1 MRDMKIEF
9 EALIENLLYNYEC
22 VILPDFGGFI
32 VRDSP
37 ANFNADHS
45 VLKPKSKH
53 IFFNPHLTHNDG
65 LLYNEIQKQQNVSY
79 SDAAE
84 YYKQTLQSFKS
95 ELNEKAQLKF
105 GNLGIFFQ
113 NESGQIWFSPDQKF
127 NLSIDSFGLFPV
139 DVVKISQ
146 SIETETQKTQT
157 IVRNIK
163 PIEVEKQT
171 VLADNAPIEQTYT
184 TPKLSM
190 KAWLVAA
197 SVALIAHFVYLNVE
211 SNNTITQHEAAILP
225 SIGTSESTQNSLK
238 ADTLPNV
245 AEIENTDT
253 AQTTD
258 VQYQTLDNNPATD
271 NPIEPVQ
278 TVVENSI
285 STVTPVEIQTIEP
298 EFDVHTETVSEVP
311 QINYTKIAK
320 YKMEA
325 NALSHKQDLEKK
337 GKTCKM
343 EHNGDWFEV
352 YVEQ

>member
-1 MRDMKIEF
+1 MKIEF

-45 VLKPKSKH
+45 ILKPKSKH

-65 LLYNEIQKQQNVSY
+65 LLYNEIQKQKNISY
-79 SDAAE
+79 SEAAE
-84 YYKQTLQSFKS
+84 YYKQTIQTFKS

-113 NESGQIWFSPDQKF
+113 NDSGQIWFSPDQKF

-139 DVVKISQ
+139 DVIKVSQ
-146 SIETETQKTQT
+146 AYESETQKIETP
-157 IVRNIK
+157 IRSIK
-163 PIEVEKQT
+163 TKTVEKQT
-171 VLADNAPIEQTYT
+171 ELADNAPIEQTYT
-184 TPKLSM
+184 APKLSM

-211 SNNTITQHEAAILP
+211 SNNTNIQNEAAILP
-225 SIGTSESTQNSLK
+225 NIASVESTLNNLNTP
-238 ADTLPNV
+238 DTFSNV
-245 AEIENTDT
+245 AALENIDT
-253 AQTTD
+253 AQTND
-258 VQYQTLDNNPATD
+258 VQEQTTNNNTAIEQ
-271 NPIEPVQ
+271 PIETVQ
-278 TVVENSI
+278 TVTDNIASAE
-285 STVTPVEIQTIEP
+285 TPAETQTIEP
-298 EFDVHTETVSEVP
+298 ETEVQSEAVTEVP
-311 QINYTKIAK
+311 PINYKKIAK